1 MSFQKTA
8 LGRLLCAA
16 VALAAPLPALAE
28 IPAGYPADYA
38 DIVAKAE
45 AEGAVVIYANTE
57 HAAVEPIL
65 ADFQKAFPKIRADY
79 IEIKAADLFSRV
91 SSEAA
96 AGALKAD
103 VVWSS
108 AMDLQYQMVEDG
120 IAAPYASTETAAL
133 PDWAHGDSIYATTY
147 EPVVMVYNSKVIAP
161 EEMPKSHA
169 ALAEWL
175 VANKDAMQG
184 KVATYDPER
193 SGLGFFALSRDA
205 AQGDGIWDVAR
216 ALGAVDAKFYTSTG
230 TMLRPDRKMRAQNG
244 VHCHTSMMATAANE
258 PAGLPS
264 QSSGPTPNQP
274 TTWLATPN
282 SRLNTRRPRR
292 PTTA

>member
-120 IAAPYASTETAAL
+120 IAAPYASPET
-133 PDWAHGDSIYATTY
+133 
-147 EPVVMVYNSKVIAP
+147 
-161 EEMPKSHA
+161 
-169 ALAEWL
+169 
-175 VANKDAMQG
+175 
-184 KVATYDPER
+184 
-193 SGLGFFALSRDA
+193 LSL
-205 AQGDGIWDVAR
+205 I
-216 ALGAVDAKFYTSTG
+216 
-230 TMLRPDRKMRAQNG
+230 
-244 VHCHTSMMATAANE
+244 HI
-258 PAGLPS
+258 
-264 QSSGPTPNQP
+264 
-274 TTWLATPN
+274 
-282 SRLNTRRPRR
+282 
-292 PTTA
+292 

>member
-120 IAAPYASTETAAL
+120 IAAGEFVASDPQAVAQR
-133 PDWAHGDSIYATTY
+133 
-147 EPVVMVYNSKVIAP
+147 
-161 EEMPKSHA
+161 
-169 ALAEWL
+169 L
-175 VANKDAMQG
+175 VAAIDG
-184 KVATYDPER
+184 VGLRVLVDDPR
-193 SGLGFFALSRDA
+193 MGLAHARRLVVDQLA
-205 AQGDGIWDVAR
+205 AQ
-216 ALGAVDAKFYTSTG
+216 LGTTPEAFA
-230 TMLRPDRKMRAQNG
+230 
-244 VHCHTSMMATAANE
+244 
-258 PAGLPS
+258 PA
-264 QSSGPTPNQP
+264 
-274 TTWLATPN
+274 
-282 SRLNTRRPRR
+282 
-292 PTTA
+292 